1 MEHLRNL
8 EKRYGID
15 VRVYN
20 PIDVSSFQ
28 PTEKAKL
35 IWLEAAGSVTL
46 EFPDLVGLVKKA
58 QTHHVLTALDN
69 TWGAGLAFN
78 AFDFSDAHLSVD
90 VTVHA
95 LTKYPSGGGD
105 ILMGSVVTRERA
117 LHHQLFRTHAIQGIS
132 VSGDDVAQVQRSLAS
147 MRIRYAAQSE
157 SALQLLA
164 WLKQQPEF
172 VQVLH
177 PADSSAAGH
186 SYWKDICVDQHSAG
200 LVSVIFKPEFDLQD
214 IRQFCDALSLFK
226 LGFSWGGPVSLVM
239 LYDLKD
245 MRALEH
251 THLQQGRS
259 MSTPIIIA
267 KKTTNTQQDVVLHSK
282 FANRHGLIAGATGTG
297 KTVTLKVLAESFS
310 RLGVPVFLADAKG
323 DVSSLAQ
330 AGASNPKFDERIKS
344 LGIDSIPFA
353 ASPVVF
359 WDLFAEQGHPIRTTI
374 TEIGPLLLA
383 RMLNLNDT
391 QEGVLSA
398 VFRIAD
404 DQGMLLI
411 DFKDLKAMIGYV
423 SEHAA
428 EFKAEYGNLSPASL
442 GAIQRNLLA
451 LADQGGD
458 QFFGEPSLNILDFI
472 QTDSNGHGYINIL
485 AADKLMNTPKL
496 YATFLLWMLSE
507 LFEQLPE
514 VGDMDKPKL
523 VFFFDEAHLL
533 FDNASAA
540 LQEKIEQVVRL
551 IRSKGVGI
559 YFVTQNPLDLP
570 ESVLGQ
576 LGNRV
581 QHALRAFTPKD
592 QKAVKTA
599 ADTFRANP
607 EFKVEQAITELAVGE
622 ALISCL
628 DEQGTPQVV
637 ERAWVMPPYSSFSPI
652 SPEQRQTLIS
662 QSIVAGIYEK
672 SLDRES
678 AFELLQNKVVE
689 RQQQAVQIEQ
699 EKQQTK
705 EQEALAKQKAKEAET
720 LAKQQAREQERIAKE
735 QQKEAE
741 REAKQR
747 EKLIQDTVGTFAKSA
762 ARSLGGSTGQKI
774 VRGLLGSLFG
784 RK

>member
-1 MEHLRNL
+1 M
-8 EKRYGID
+8 
-15 VRVYN
+15 
-20 PIDVSSFQ
+20 
-28 PTEKAKL
+28 
-35 IWLEAAGSVTL
+35 
-46 EFPDLVGLVKKA
+46 
-58 QTHHVLTALDN
+58 
-69 TWGAGLAFN
+69 
-78 AFDFSDAHLSVD
+78 
-90 VTVHA
+90 
-95 LTKYPSGGGD
+95 
-105 ILMGSVVTRERA
+105 
-117 LHHQLFRTHAIQGIS
+117 
-132 VSGDDVAQVQRSLAS
+132 
-147 MRIRYAAQSE
+147 
-157 SALQLLA
+157 
-164 WLKQQPEF
+164 
-172 VQVLH
+172 
-177 PADSSAAGH
+177 
-186 SYWKDICVDQHSAG
+186 
-200 LVSVIFKPEFDLQD
+200 
-214 IRQFCDALSLFK
+214 
-226 LGFSWGGPVSLVM
+226 
-239 LYDLKD
+239 
-245 MRALEH
+245 
-251 THLQQGRS
+251 
-259 MSTPIIIA
+259 
-267 KKTTNTQQDVVLHSK
+267 
-282 FANRHGLIAGATGTG
+282 
-297 KTVTLKVLAESFS
+297 LAESFS

-652 SPEQRQTLIS
+652 SPEQRQALIS

-689 RQQQAVQIEQ
+689 RQQQAVQIER
-699 EKQQTK
+699 EKQQAK
-705 EQEALAKQKAKEAET
+705 EQEALAKQQAKEAET

>member
-1 MEHLRNL
+1 
-8 EKRYGID
+8 
-15 VRVYN
+15 
-20 PIDVSSFQ
+20 
-28 PTEKAKL
+28 
-35 IWLEAAGSVTL
+35 
-46 EFPDLVGLVKKA
+46 
-58 QTHHVLTALDN
+58 
-69 TWGAGLAFN
+69 
-78 AFDFSDAHLSVD
+78 
-90 VTVHA
+90 
-95 LTKYPSGGGD
+95 
-105 ILMGSVVTRERA
+105 
-117 LHHQLFRTHAIQGIS
+117 
-132 VSGDDVAQVQRSLAS
+132 
-147 MRIRYAAQSE
+147 
-157 SALQLLA
+157 
-164 WLKQQPEF
+164 
-172 VQVLH
+172 
-177 PADSSAAGH
+177 
-186 SYWKDICVDQHSAG
+186 
-200 LVSVIFKPEFDLQD
+200 
-214 IRQFCDALSLFK
+214 
-226 LGFSWGGPVSLVM
+226 
-239 LYDLKD
+239 
-245 MRALEH
+245 
-251 THLQQGRS
+251 

-540 LQEKIEQVVRL
+540 LQEKL
-551 IRSKGVGI
+551 
-559 YFVTQNPLDLP
+559 
-570 ESVLGQ
+570 
-576 LGNRV
+576 
-581 QHALRAFTPKD
+581 
-592 QKAVKTA
+592 
-599 ADTFRANP
+599 
-607 EFKVEQAITELAVGE
+607 
-622 ALISCL
+622 
-628 DEQGTPQVV
+628 
-637 ERAWVMPPYSSFSPI
+637 
-652 SPEQRQTLIS
+652 
-662 QSIVAGIYEK
+662 
-672 SLDRES
+672 
-678 AFELLQNKVVE
+678 NKWC
-689 RQQQAVQIEQ
+689 A
-699 EKQQTK
+699 
-705 EQEALAKQKAKEAET
+705 
-720 LAKQQAREQERIAKE
+720 
-735 QQKEAE
+735 
-741 REAKQR
+741 
-747 EKLIQDTVGTFAKSA
+747 
-762 ARSLGGSTGQKI
+762 
-774 VRGLLGSLFG
+774 
-784 RK
+784 

>member
-1 MEHLRNL
+1 
-8 EKRYGID
+8 
-15 VRVYN
+15 
-20 PIDVSSFQ
+20 
-28 PTEKAKL
+28 
-35 IWLEAAGSVTL
+35 
-46 EFPDLVGLVKKA
+46 
-58 QTHHVLTALDN
+58 
-69 TWGAGLAFN
+69 
-78 AFDFSDAHLSVD
+78 
-90 VTVHA
+90 
-95 LTKYPSGGGD
+95 
-105 ILMGSVVTRERA
+105 
-117 LHHQLFRTHAIQGIS
+117 
-132 VSGDDVAQVQRSLAS
+132 
-147 MRIRYAAQSE
+147 
-157 SALQLLA
+157 
-164 WLKQQPEF
+164 
-172 VQVLH
+172 
-177 PADSSAAGH
+177 
-186 SYWKDICVDQHSAG
+186 
-200 LVSVIFKPEFDLQD
+200 
-214 IRQFCDALSLFK
+214 
-226 LGFSWGGPVSLVM
+226 
-239 LYDLKD
+239 
-245 MRALEH
+245 
-251 THLQQGRS
+251 

-637 ERAWVMPPYSSFSPI
+637 QRAWVMPPYSSFSPI
-652 SPEQRQTLIS
+652 SSEQRQALIS

-672 SLDRES
+672 RLDRES

-699 EKQQTK
+699 EKQQAK
-705 EQEALAKQKAKEAET
+705 EQEALAKQQAKEAET

-735 QQKEAE
+735 QQKGAE

>member
-1 MEHLRNL
+1 
-8 EKRYGID
+8 
-15 VRVYN
+15 
-20 PIDVSSFQ
+20 
-28 PTEKAKL
+28 
-35 IWLEAAGSVTL
+35 
-46 EFPDLVGLVKKA
+46 
-58 QTHHVLTALDN
+58 
-69 TWGAGLAFN
+69 
-78 AFDFSDAHLSVD
+78 
-90 VTVHA
+90 
-95 LTKYPSGGGD
+95 
-105 ILMGSVVTRERA
+105 
-117 LHHQLFRTHAIQGIS
+117 
-132 VSGDDVAQVQRSLAS
+132 
-147 MRIRYAAQSE
+147 
-157 SALQLLA
+157 
-164 WLKQQPEF
+164 
-172 VQVLH
+172 
-177 PADSSAAGH
+177 
-186 SYWKDICVDQHSAG
+186 
-200 LVSVIFKPEFDLQD
+200 
-214 IRQFCDALSLFK
+214 
-226 LGFSWGGPVSLVM
+226 
-239 LYDLKD
+239 
-245 MRALEH
+245 
-251 THLQQGRS
+251 

-637 ERAWVMPPYSSFSPI
+637 ERAWVMPPYSSFTPI
-652 SPEQRQTLIS
+652 SPEQRQALIS

-672 SLDRES
+672 RLDRES

-699 EKQQTK
+699 EKQQAK

>member
-1 MEHLRNL
+1 
-8 EKRYGID
+8 
-15 VRVYN
+15 
-20 PIDVSSFQ
+20 
-28 PTEKAKL
+28 
-35 IWLEAAGSVTL
+35 
-46 EFPDLVGLVKKA
+46 
-58 QTHHVLTALDN
+58 
-69 TWGAGLAFN
+69 
-78 AFDFSDAHLSVD
+78 
-90 VTVHA
+90 
-95 LTKYPSGGGD
+95 
-105 ILMGSVVTRERA
+105 
-117 LHHQLFRTHAIQGIS
+117 
-132 VSGDDVAQVQRSLAS
+132 
-147 MRIRYAAQSE
+147 
-157 SALQLLA
+157 
-164 WLKQQPEF
+164 
-172 VQVLH
+172 
-177 PADSSAAGH
+177 
-186 SYWKDICVDQHSAG
+186 
-200 LVSVIFKPEFDLQD
+200 
-214 IRQFCDALSLFK
+214 
-226 LGFSWGGPVSLVM
+226 
-239 LYDLKD
+239 
-245 MRALEH
+245 
-251 THLQQGRS
+251 

-652 SPEQRQTLIS
+652 SPEQRQALIS

-699 EKQQTK
+699 EKQQAK
-705 EQEALAKQKAKEAET
+705 EQEALAKQQAKETET
-720 LAKQQAREQERIAKE
+720 LAKQQAREQERLAKE
-735 QQKEAE
+735 QQKKAE

>member
-1 MEHLRNL
+1 
-8 EKRYGID
+8 
-15 VRVYN
+15 
-20 PIDVSSFQ
+20 
-28 PTEKAKL
+28 
-35 IWLEAAGSVTL
+35 
-46 EFPDLVGLVKKA
+46 
-58 QTHHVLTALDN
+58 
-69 TWGAGLAFN
+69 
-78 AFDFSDAHLSVD
+78 
-90 VTVHA
+90 
-95 LTKYPSGGGD
+95 
-105 ILMGSVVTRERA
+105 
-117 LHHQLFRTHAIQGIS
+117 
-132 VSGDDVAQVQRSLAS
+132 
-147 MRIRYAAQSE
+147 
-157 SALQLLA
+157 
-164 WLKQQPEF
+164 
-172 VQVLH
+172 
-177 PADSSAAGH
+177 
-186 SYWKDICVDQHSAG
+186 
-200 LVSVIFKPEFDLQD
+200 
-214 IRQFCDALSLFK
+214 
-226 LGFSWGGPVSLVM
+226 
-239 LYDLKD
+239 
-245 MRALEH
+245 
-251 THLQQGRS
+251 

-533 FDNASAA
+533 FDNANVA

-652 SPEQRQTLIS
+652 SPEQRQALIS

>member
-1 MEHLRNL
+1 
-8 EKRYGID
+8 
-15 VRVYN
+15 
-20 PIDVSSFQ
+20 
-28 PTEKAKL
+28 
-35 IWLEAAGSVTL
+35 
-46 EFPDLVGLVKKA
+46 
-58 QTHHVLTALDN
+58 
-69 TWGAGLAFN
+69 
-78 AFDFSDAHLSVD
+78 
-90 VTVHA
+90 
-95 LTKYPSGGGD
+95 
-105 ILMGSVVTRERA
+105 
-117 LHHQLFRTHAIQGIS
+117 
-132 VSGDDVAQVQRSLAS
+132 
-147 MRIRYAAQSE
+147 
-157 SALQLLA
+157 
-164 WLKQQPEF
+164 
-172 VQVLH
+172 
-177 PADSSAAGH
+177 
-186 SYWKDICVDQHSAG
+186 
-200 LVSVIFKPEFDLQD
+200 
-214 IRQFCDALSLFK
+214 
-226 LGFSWGGPVSLVM
+226 
-239 LYDLKD
+239 
-245 MRALEH
+245 
-251 THLQQGRS
+251 
-259 MSTPIIIA
+259 
-267 KKTTNTQQDVVLHSK
+267 
-282 FANRHGLIAGATGTG
+282 
-297 KTVTLKVLAESFS
+297 
-310 RLGVPVFLADAKG
+310 
-323 DVSSLAQ
+323 
-330 AGASNPKFDERIKS
+330 
-344 LGIDSIPFA
+344 
-353 ASPVVF
+353 
-359 WDLFAEQGHPIRTTI
+359 
-374 TEIGPLLLA
+374 
-383 RMLNLNDT
+383 
-391 QEGVLSA
+391 
-398 VFRIAD
+398 
-404 DQGMLLI
+404 
-411 DFKDLKAMIGYV
+411 
-423 SEHAA
+423 
-428 EFKAEYGNLSPASL
+428 LSPASL

-699 EKQQTK
+699 EKQQAK
-705 EQEALAKQKAKEAET
+705 EQEALAKQQAKEAET
-720 LAKQQAREQERIAKE
+720 LAKQQAREQARISKE

>member
-1 MEHLRNL
+1 
-8 EKRYGID
+8 
-15 VRVYN
+15 
-20 PIDVSSFQ
+20 
-28 PTEKAKL
+28 
-35 IWLEAAGSVTL
+35 
-46 EFPDLVGLVKKA
+46 
-58 QTHHVLTALDN
+58 
-69 TWGAGLAFN
+69 
-78 AFDFSDAHLSVD
+78 
-90 VTVHA
+90 
-95 LTKYPSGGGD
+95 
-105 ILMGSVVTRERA
+105 
-117 LHHQLFRTHAIQGIS
+117 
-132 VSGDDVAQVQRSLAS
+132 
-147 MRIRYAAQSE
+147 
-157 SALQLLA
+157 
-164 WLKQQPEF
+164 
-172 VQVLH
+172 
-177 PADSSAAGH
+177 
-186 SYWKDICVDQHSAG
+186 
-200 LVSVIFKPEFDLQD
+200 
-214 IRQFCDALSLFK
+214 
-226 LGFSWGGPVSLVM
+226 
-239 LYDLKD
+239 
-245 MRALEH
+245 
-251 THLQQGRS
+251 

-330 AGASNPKFDERIKS
+330 AGASNPKFNERIKS

-533 FDNASAA
+533 FDNTSAA

-699 EKQQTK
+699 EKQQAK
-705 EQEALAKQKAKEAET
+705 EQEALAKQQAKEAET

>member
-1 MEHLRNL
+1 
-8 EKRYGID
+8 
-15 VRVYN
+15 
-20 PIDVSSFQ
+20 
-28 PTEKAKL
+28 
-35 IWLEAAGSVTL
+35 
-46 EFPDLVGLVKKA
+46 
-58 QTHHVLTALDN
+58 
-69 TWGAGLAFN
+69 
-78 AFDFSDAHLSVD
+78 
-90 VTVHA
+90 
-95 LTKYPSGGGD
+95 
-105 ILMGSVVTRERA
+105 
-117 LHHQLFRTHAIQGIS
+117 
-132 VSGDDVAQVQRSLAS
+132 
-147 MRIRYAAQSE
+147 
-157 SALQLLA
+157 
-164 WLKQQPEF
+164 
-172 VQVLH
+172 
-177 PADSSAAGH
+177 
-186 SYWKDICVDQHSAG
+186 
-200 LVSVIFKPEFDLQD
+200 
-214 IRQFCDALSLFK
+214 
-226 LGFSWGGPVSLVM
+226 
-239 LYDLKD
+239 
-245 MRALEH
+245 
-251 THLQQGRS
+251 

-599 ADTFRANP
+599 ADTFSANP
-607 EFKVEQAITELAVGE
+607 EFKFEQAITELAVGE

-652 SPEQRQTLIS
+652 SSEQRQALIS

-672 SLDRES
+672 RLDRES

-699 EKQQTK
+699 EKQQAK
-705 EQEALAKQKAKEAET
+705 EQELLAKQQAKEAKT

-735 QQKEAE
+735 QQKGAE

>member
-1 MEHLRNL
+1 
-8 EKRYGID
+8 
-15 VRVYN
+15 
-20 PIDVSSFQ
+20 
-28 PTEKAKL
+28 
-35 IWLEAAGSVTL
+35 
-46 EFPDLVGLVKKA
+46 
-58 QTHHVLTALDN
+58 
-69 TWGAGLAFN
+69 
-78 AFDFSDAHLSVD
+78 
-90 VTVHA
+90 
-95 LTKYPSGGGD
+95 
-105 ILMGSVVTRERA
+105 
-117 LHHQLFRTHAIQGIS
+117 
-132 VSGDDVAQVQRSLAS
+132 
-147 MRIRYAAQSE
+147 
-157 SALQLLA
+157 
-164 WLKQQPEF
+164 
-172 VQVLH
+172 
-177 PADSSAAGH
+177 
-186 SYWKDICVDQHSAG
+186 
-200 LVSVIFKPEFDLQD
+200 
-214 IRQFCDALSLFK
+214 
-226 LGFSWGGPVSLVM
+226 
-239 LYDLKD
+239 
-245 MRALEH
+245 
-251 THLQQGRS
+251 
-259 MSTPIIIA
+259 MSTPIVIA
-267 KKTTNTQQDVVLHSK
+267 KKTTDTTQAIVLHSQ

-310 RLGVPVFLADAKG
+310 RIGVPVFLADAKG

-330 AGASNPKFDERIKS
+330 AGSSNPKFDERIKS

-359 WDLFAEQGHPIRTTI
+359 WDLFGEQGHPIRSTI
-374 TEIGPLLLA
+374 SEIGPLLLA
-383 RMLNLNDT
+383 QMLNLNDT

-404 DQGMLLI
+404 DQGLLLI
-411 DFKDLKAMIGYV
+411 DFKDLKAMLSYV

-472 QTDSNGHGYINIL
+472 QTDADGRGYINLL

-570 ESVLGQ
+570 ETVLGQ

-599 ADTFRANP
+599 AATFRANP
-607 EFKVEQAITELAVGE
+607 KFNVEQAITELGVGE

-628 DEQGTPQVV
+628 DEQGIPQVV

-652 SPEQRQTLIS
+652 SPEQRQALIS
-662 QSIVAGIYEK
+662 QSIVAGVYEQ
-672 SLDRES
+672 SVDRDS
-678 AFELLQNKVVE
+678 AYERLQQKVVE
-689 RQQQAVQIEQ
+689 RQQQAIQVEQ
-699 EKQQTK
+699 EKQLAK
-705 EQEALAKQKAKEAET
+705 EQEILAKQQAKEAEA

-784 RK
+784 GK

>member
-1 MEHLRNL
+1 
-8 EKRYGID
+8 
-15 VRVYN
+15 
-20 PIDVSSFQ
+20 
-28 PTEKAKL
+28 
-35 IWLEAAGSVTL
+35 
-46 EFPDLVGLVKKA
+46 
-58 QTHHVLTALDN
+58 
-69 TWGAGLAFN
+69 
-78 AFDFSDAHLSVD
+78 
-90 VTVHA
+90 
-95 LTKYPSGGGD
+95 
-105 ILMGSVVTRERA
+105 
-117 LHHQLFRTHAIQGIS
+117 
-132 VSGDDVAQVQRSLAS
+132 
-147 MRIRYAAQSE
+147 
-157 SALQLLA
+157 
-164 WLKQQPEF
+164 
-172 VQVLH
+172 
-177 PADSSAAGH
+177 
-186 SYWKDICVDQHSAG
+186 
-200 LVSVIFKPEFDLQD
+200 
-214 IRQFCDALSLFK
+214 
-226 LGFSWGGPVSLVM
+226 
-239 LYDLKD
+239 
-245 MRALEH
+245 
-251 THLQQGRS
+251 
-259 MSTPIIIA
+259 MSTPITIA

-330 AGASNPKFDERIKS
+330 AGTSNPKFDERIKS

-628 DEQGTPQVV
+628 DEQGTPQIV

-652 SPEQRQTLIS
+652 SPEQRQALIS

-699 EKQQTK
+699 EKQQAK
-705 EQEALAKQKAKEAET
+705 EQEALAKQQAKEAET